1 MTSLRC
7 LHLNPLMPGD
17 NKKGHPYLNKLAAE
31 SCCQYGVFIYNFEQ
45 VFTGRGNVFLVFLG
59 GKCPLEQ

>member
-1 MTSLRC
+1 
-7 LHLNPLMPGD
+7 MPGD

-31 SCCQYGVFIYNFEQ
+31 SCCQYSVFIYNFEQ